1 MCCGMATGGGWGLSS
16 GVASPPLV
24 SEPSR
29 VHGEGEAPTRGVRVA
44 QADALEHA
52 RLACHRVP
60 YLAERGV
67 RVWARWRRGV
77 EADEAVVVTWTW
89 GGEGG
94 TRARVRG
101 LP

>member
-1 MCCGMATGGGWGLSS
+1 VARRHVLRYGHRRWLGSLL

-29 VHGEGEAPTRGVRVA
+29 VHGEGKAPTRGVRVA

-60 YLAERGV
+60 YLAERGKEGCQGLGE
-67 RVWARWRRGV
+67 WWRRVV
-77 EADEAVVVTWTW
+77 EADEAVVAT
-89 GGEGG
+89 
-94 TRARVRG
+94 
-101 LP
+101 